1 MLVDAAAA
9 GRPGSL
15 LATLQLSSLGCTAV
29 MSSAPTTSCPCCCC
43 SCFSG
48 ILCSGSLLSRYT
60 HSPSAW
66 RAMGMTVLHSGMSWE
81 WWMLCLFESN
91 RSCCVATFDLVP
103 KSRPPF
109 SCASNGCTGF
119 HSHAETAHAKI
130 AQNNVTRLL
139 HARLREQPTKLHNL
153 KNLCDFQ

>member
-1 MLVDAAAA
+1 M
-9 GRPGSL
+9 
-15 LATLQLSSLGCTAV
+15 
-29 MSSAPTTSCPCCCC
+29 
-43 SCFSG
+43 
-48 ILCSGSLLSRYT
+48 
-60 HSPSAW
+60 
-66 RAMGMTVLHSGMSWE
+66 
-81 WWMLCLFESN
+81 FESN